1 MKGRRSTMIPARR
14 GATLMTRRETL
25 RIATGALGCLASP
38 GWVAASLRSATAA
51 SRETSSAS
59 PALQDPARH
68 RQLFLSDT
76 CIEKMSGLKR
86 TLHQPRKLG
95 PVLRPDR
102 SQGQTSLQ
110 SSSPPQ
116 WNSEKSIW
124 EWWYRGA
131 NAFYATSTDGVNWVR
146 PLLKL
151 YELNGSKD
159 NNIAYTPG
167 QRSLAHVIR
176 DEKEADPKRR
186 YKALFSEAG
195 RDRWPA
201 VSPDGFH
208 WTFQE
213 GPPIPSRDT
222 SMFTYDEISEQY
234 LALVKLPTEWGRSV
248 WLATSKDFVRF
259 TDPKLILH
267 ADEIDRE
274 NCAQRV
280 REVMNNPAYIKPPI
294 FDDQDYAAEI
304 YLMPVLPYAGAYI
317 GFPNLYNP
325 IGAIPPPQMNF
336 TRINQVELAVSPD
349 LYRWERV
356 ADRAVFLG
364 IEPWDGIRYD
374 TNQVLLCGRPIVRE
388 DKGEIWFYY
397 NALRTPTSR
406 ELYQT
411 HNRNKELFRLN
422 VDPELFSDTGA
433 PSLATLR
440 LDGFVSLDA
449 EEVGW
454 VITKPFMLKGGGS
467 LFANADA
474 RWGEVHAEIL
484 DAESGNVSGY
494 HSTAGPDT
502 LGALPGFVLHR
513 GQTIPLTGDHV
524 RGRLAWK
531 DNPRLAF
538 DKPVRI
544 RFVLRQAR
552 LYSFWLE
559 LG

>member
-1 MKGRRSTMIPARR
+1 MAVPRAILAPHQGATHCKSGGDEDESATQHDDARST
-14 GATLMTRRETL
+14 
-25 RIATGALGCLASP
+25 GCDAH
-38 GWVAASLRSATAA
+38 
-51 SRETSSAS
+51 
-59 PALQDPARH
+59 DPARNAENRDRSARFSGGAGWGRCISPFGGRRGPGGLLRQSALGSGKH
-68 RQLFLSDT
+68 RQLFLSEI

-186 YKALFSEAG
+186 YKALFSNSG

-280 REVMNNPAYIKPPI
+280 REVMNNPAVH
-294 FDDQDYAAEI
+294 QAAH
-304 YLMPVLPYAGAYI
+304 
-317 GFPNLYNP
+317 
-325 IGAIPPPQMNF
+325 
-336 TRINQVELAVSPD
+336 
-349 LYRWERV
+349 
-356 ADRAVFLG
+356 
-364 IEPWDGIRYD
+364 IR
-374 TNQVLLCGRPIVRE
+374 
-388 DKGEIWFYY
+388 
-397 NALRTPTSR
+397 
-406 ELYQT
+406 
-411 HNRNKELFRLN
+411 
-422 VDPELFSDTGA
+422 
-433 PSLATLR
+433 
-440 LDGFVSLDA
+440 
-449 EEVGW
+449 
-454 VITKPFMLKGGGS
+454 
-467 LFANADA
+467 
-474 RWGEVHAEIL
+474 
-484 DAESGNVSGY
+484 
-494 HSTAGPDT
+494 
-502 LGALPGFVLHR
+502 
-513 GQTIPLTGDHV
+513 
-524 RGRLAWK
+524 
-531 DNPRLAF
+531 
-538 DKPVRI
+538 
-544 RFVLRQAR
+544 
-552 LYSFWLE
+552 
-559 LG
+559 